1 MNFIFGQL
9 QQIGMVALIMGC
21 AVGGTV
27 GILKLIKR
35 FAPGKDFPQ
44 DPISKKLEEERKS
57 GND

>member
-1 MNFIFGQL
+1 
-9 QQIGMVALIMGC
+9 MGC

-35 FAPGKDFPQ
+35 FTPGKDFPQ
-44 DPISKKLEEERKS
+44 DPISKKLEEEREK

>member
-1 MNFIFGQL
+1 MSFIFEQL
-9 QQIGMVALIMGC
+9 HQIGMIALIMGC

-44 DPISKKLEEERKS
+44 DPISKKLEEERKR

>member
-1 MNFIFGQL
+1 MSFLVGQL

-27 GILKLIKR
+27 GILKLVKR

-44 DPISKKLEEERKS
+44 DLISKKLEEERKRE
-57 GND
+57 ND